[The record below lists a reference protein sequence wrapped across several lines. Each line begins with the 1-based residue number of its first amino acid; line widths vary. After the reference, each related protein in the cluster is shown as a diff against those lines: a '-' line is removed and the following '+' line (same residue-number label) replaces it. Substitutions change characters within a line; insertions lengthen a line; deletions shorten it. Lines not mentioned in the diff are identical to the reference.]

1 MTKAQEFIKKYA
13 PQYEGSDTIPHHAV
27 LALMESFAD
36 STFTEAIQNRIDAFY
51 AILKSNNSLPT
62 PFIPTPPEAAILDAV
77 INEDKMTLP
86 YKVGDRFTNGIE
98 VDFYDKSIAK
108 YWCKKSTGGTS
119 FYLASELDQFT
130 LIDNDFPHVEHT
142 GI

>member
-1 MTKAQEFIKKYA
+1 MKAQDFIKQHA
-13 PQYEGSDTIPHHAV
+13 PKYEGSDTIPYHAV
-27 LALMESFAD
+27 LALMESFKSHCMIEYLD
-36 STFTEAIQNRIDAFY
+36 TL
-51 AILKSNNSLPT
+51 LKPKPNESV
-62 PFIPTPPEAAILDAV
+62 ILDAV
-77 INEDKMTLP
+77 IDEDKMTLP

-130 LIDNDFPHVEHT
+130 LIDNDLPHVEHT